1 MNESE
6 HERMTDR
13 NSLFGEQIFDVAE
26 AEHEPKIS
34 QTALSY
40 VDIRQLSGR

>member
-1 MNESE
+1 MSESE

-13 NSLFGEQIFDVAE
+13 TSLFGKQILDVAE

-34 QTALSY
+34 
-40 VDIRQLSGR
+40 